1 MKQRLIR
8 KANKQ
13 DVQAV
18 IDEMLNST
26 EIMDSFLVDAKREFS
41 IECSNMWGTFINDF
55 SKHVVKMLGELEH
68 DEVDKIIDEN
78 SKKIE
83 SVFAEHISRIFL
95 QVAKDGWY

>member
-26 EIMDSFLVDAKREFS
+26 EIMDSFLVDAKGEFS

-55 SKHVVKMLGELEH
+55 SKHVVKMLGELER